1 MLKFLQ
7 YRSEVEQFI
16 VDVSKLSELQD
27 FRVGFTGSFA
37 TSENKDS
44 SPIDIVLKL
53 KDGADKKKIGSLDI
67 VYYLNAYMHDTYS
80 NKVKV
85 IWFDLLQENE
95 KSVKE
100 YQANDGIEGNPE
112 SPYLSIV
119 ESLVWADTL
128 VSADDDED
136 ETEAEAEVDESNE
149 SVELEENENND
160 EGIKVFHNVDAEDDS
175 AYAPDEDEED
185 E

>member
-44 SPIDIVLKL
+44 SPIDVVLKL

-67 VYYLNAYMHDTYS
+67 VYYLNAYMQDTYS

-128 VSADDDED
+128 VSDDDDDET
-136 ETEAEAEVDESNE
+136 ETDSEVEENNE
-149 SVELEENENND
+149 SEDTEESES
-160 EGIKVFHNVDAEDDS
+160 EEAIKVFHNVEAEDDS
-175 AYAPDEDEED
+175 AYAADEDEE
-185 E
+185 EE